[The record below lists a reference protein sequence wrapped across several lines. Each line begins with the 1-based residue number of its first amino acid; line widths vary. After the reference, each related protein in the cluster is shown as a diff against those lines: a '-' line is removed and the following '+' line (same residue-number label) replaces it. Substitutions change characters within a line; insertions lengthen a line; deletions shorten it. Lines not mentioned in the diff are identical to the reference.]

1 MKPTN
6 ATWQAI
12 AREFIFG
19 AVMLYGIIGLVFFIG
34 GLTEG
39 MK

>member
-1 MKPTN
+1 MQNQTTPK
-6 ATWQAI
+6 QI

-19 AVMLYGIIGLVFFIG
+19 AVMLYGFIGLVFFIG
-34 GLTEG
+34 GLIEE